1 MQVNLYFFNTYSKPK
16 FEQEKDL
23 SIYSSFCLL
32 SPKYALCCKGL
43 LQKTSKASNNLK
55 TLHQMELEKQEKI
68 KPEVT
73 RIKKIINGNG
83 KMKYR
88 LKKIKRLMKPRT
100 LSLKR

>member
-1 MQVNLYFFNTYSKPK
+1 
-16 FEQEKDL
+16 
-23 SIYSSFCLL
+23 
-32 SPKYALCCKGL
+32 
-43 LQKTSKASNNLK
+43 
-55 TLHQMELEKQEKI
+55 MELEKQEKI

-88 LKKIKRLMKPRT
+88 LKKIKRLMKLRT